1 MSITVKDVNG
11 ETKDIRGGGFGLGLA
26 GTIAGGLALLN
37 QGGIGGI
44 VGGGMNTANA
54 GTTCMVTEREFF
66 TAQIGDVREMYN
78 NNMAIS
84 DRICALESR
93 VSTDEAVIAKNF
105 EIENMRADYEN
116 KLMHCYVD
124 RKTCDFLP
132 AYKSYSPSQLSDPYV
147 GTRLVLGSRQVPY
160 CGGGY
165 DNGCGG
171 GYDNGCGCNGY
182 GF

>member
-1 MSITVKDVNG
+1 MAISVKDAQTG
-11 ETKDIRGGGFGLGLA
+11 EMYDIKKGAWGLGLA
-26 GTIAGGLALLN
+26 GVLTGGAALLN
-37 QGGIGGI
+37 QGGLGILGGT
-44 VGGGMNTANA
+44 NAANN
-54 GTTCMVTEREFF
+54 GCMVTEREFF
-66 TAQIGDVREMYN
+66 TAQIGDIREMYN

-93 VSTDEAVIAKNF
+93 VATDEAVIAKNF

-147 GTRLVLGSRQVPY
+147 GARLVLGSRQVPF
-160 CGGGY
+160 CGDFNNY
-165 DNGCGG
+165 NTGCGG
-171 GYDNGCGCNGY
+171 CGCGDWN
-182 GF
+182 F